1 LFIKAGA
8 AISGLHSL
16 INKID
21 GSLPP
26 LPCFGYDVLRNWRSV
41 SQLRKEELV
50 KVDAQVDRLVREVN
64 RSIAEADK
72 FIQAL
77 EKEPA

>member
-1 LFIKAGA
+1 MA
-8 AISGLHSL
+8 
-16 INKID
+16 
-21 GSLPP
+21 
-26 LPCFGYDVLRNWRSV
+26 SV